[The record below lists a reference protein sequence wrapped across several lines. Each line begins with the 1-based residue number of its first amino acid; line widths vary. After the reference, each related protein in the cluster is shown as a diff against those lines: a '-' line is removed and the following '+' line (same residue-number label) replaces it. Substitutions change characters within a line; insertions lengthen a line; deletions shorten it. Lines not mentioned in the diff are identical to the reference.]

1 MRRMLVLATVVAM
14 MLAMLAMSVAPAL
27 AQIGP
32 PERAS
37 CRGQLVVVAVREHGG
52 LEVGQETSAAAR
64 QGGIGAAS
72 SSLAHQSGAC

>member
-1 MRRMLVLATVVAM
+1 MLLTVVAL
-14 MLAMLAMSVAPAL
+14 MLAMLALSVAPAL

-37 CRGQLVVVAVREHGG
+37 CRGQLVVVSVREHGG

-64 QGGIGAAS
+64 QGGIGADS
-72 SSLAHQSGAC
+72 SALAHQSGAC